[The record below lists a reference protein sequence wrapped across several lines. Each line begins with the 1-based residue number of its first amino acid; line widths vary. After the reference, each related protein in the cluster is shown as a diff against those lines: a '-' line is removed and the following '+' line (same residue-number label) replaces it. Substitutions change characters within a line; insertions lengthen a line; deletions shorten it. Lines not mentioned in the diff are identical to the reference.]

1 MLNKYSRVDLHVEK
15 YMINKLNKLFQ
26 SKDIQVATIQI
37 KKYNIISN
45 PEASPEPLQ
54 SLTPFLPKGEHYPN
68 L

>member
-1 MLNKYSRVDLHVEK
+1 MLNKYSLVELHVEK
-15 YMINKLNKLFQ
+15 YMINKLSKLFQ
-26 SKDIQVATIQI
+26 SKDIQVSTIQI

-54 SLTPFLPKGEHYPN
+54 SLPPFLPKGKHYPN

>member
-1 MLNKYSRVDLHVEK
+1 MLNKYSLVDLHVEK
-15 YMINKLNKLFQ
+15 YMINKLSKLSQ

-54 SLTPFLPKGEHYPN
+54 SLTRFLPKGKHYPN